1 MEKRFGLS
9 EMLIDRFW
17 YRRLADLIV
26 IDLDQATQQNTHLE
40 IKQKNEE
47 IPGNIGSKLF
57 A

>member
-1 MEKRFGLS
+1 
-9 EMLIDRFW
+9 MLIDRFW

-40 IKQKNEE
+40 INKKNEE